1 MASRTA
7 SPKRSLEESLRRLE
21 EIVDRLEKGEV
32 PLEESIALYEEGLTI
47 ARSCAEALQK
57 AELRVKTLAKDLDGT
72 FRLLEGDEA

>member
-47 ARSCAEALQK
+47 ARSCAETLQK